1 MSNLETRLQGKHW
14 DITAIGF
21 GVRGYANGTATRRFE
36 GELAESPLEFVPF
49 LTVLADILYMYQK
62 LASDAPTVFNWGP
75 ASYAETV
82 IRRAPITEDCT
93 DKPGKLF
100 VSVHYLWH
108 VQIYYGSADAR

>member
-1 MSNLETRLQGKHW
+1 LSNFETRLEGKHW

-21 GVRGYANGTATRRFE
+21 GVRGYANDTATRRFE
-36 GELAESPLEFVPF
+36 GELTESPLEFVPF
-49 LTVLADILYMYQK
+49 LTVLADTLYLYQK
-62 LASDAPTVFNWGP
+62 LAPNAPAVFNWGP

-108 VQIYYGSADAR
+108 VQIYCGSADAR